1 MRPFP
6 RLAPILL
13 AGALTLALSGGAALA
28 QKGAARGPAVAS
40 PVLLKRLDLNADQ
53 QAKANAAA
61 EAYKAEQQKANALE
75 GKEKRQAMKAARDRY
90 TADLNAALTPEQQK
104 QLQAWQA
111 EAQQY
116 GEVGPMLVGMT
127 LSDEQKSK
135 IKEINAKYDP
145 QVQKLRADMKSAS
158 DKTALKAQISDANK
172 QRMGE
177 IRAILTPDQQKQ
189 LPVAK
194 KGKKNKAQ

>member
-1 MRPFP
+1 MRPFS

-13 AGALTLALSGGAALA
+13 AGALSLALSGGALA

-40 PVLLKRLDLNADQ
+40 PVLLKRLNLNADQ

-61 EAYKAEQQKANALE
+61 DAYKAEQEKANALQA
-75 GKEKRQAMKAARDRY
+75 KEKRQALKAARDKY
-90 TADLNAALTPEQQK
+90 QADLNAALTSEQQK
-104 QLQAWQA
+104 QLQEWQA
-111 EAQQY
+111 EALQY
-116 GEVGPMLVGMT
+116 GEVGPVLVGMN
-127 LSDEQKSK
+127 LSDEQKGK

-158 DKTALKAQISDANK
+158 DKTALKAQIADANK

-177 IRAILTPDQQKQ
+177 IRALLTPDQQKQ
-189 LPVAK
+189 LPTAR
-194 KGKKNKAQ
+194 KGKKNKPQ